1 MKDEQKSQTIN
12 MIGQLNPHFFT
23 IVALTWLGIKLTNLS
38 TDCNKKYDW
47 TF

>member
-1 MKDEQKSQTIN
+1 MKDEQKSQTSH
-12 MIGQLNPHFFT
+12 MIGQLNPHSFT

-38 TDCNKKYDW
+38 RDYDKKYDW